1 MVIALKILQVCP
13 FNYGE
18 VGGVSMHVKSISER
32 LAKRHNVTVY
42 ATNPNM
48 KYPRH
53 EVINGVKVERF
64 KCYSP
69 SDSYFL
75 SWEMLLRLRKVKFD
89 VIHGHF
95 YHAFP
100 LHLSALGKY
109 KKFIATPHF
118 HGSGHTL
125 FRDCF
130 IRLLKPFGER
140 TFKKAHRIVCVSEHE
155 MKSILR
161 QFKVDYNKIVLI
173 PNGVDLGS
181 FSNIQRQNHGFKSVI
196 YVGCLRVYKGV
207 HYLVE
212 VLPKLEKNV
221 VLEIVG
227 DGPLKPY
234 LEKRAKELNIYERV
248 KFYKNLERLELLQKY
263 IDADVLVLLS
273 THEAYSLVVAEA
285 LTAGTPCIVAN
296 ASALSEW
303 IDEETCFGIDFP
315 ISINALAKL
324 IRKVISIGKI
334 KQKTGKWLYTKILDW
349 DEVVQRLEKLYF
361 D

>member
-1 MVIALKILQVCP
+1 
-13 FNYGE
+13 
-18 VGGVSMHVKSISER
+18 
-32 LAKRHNVTVY
+32 
-42 ATNPNM
+42 
-48 KYPRH
+48 
-53 EVINGVKVERF
+53 
-64 KCYSP
+64 
-69 SDSYFL
+69 
-75 SWEMLLRLRKVKFD
+75 
-89 VIHGHF
+89 
-95 YHAFP
+95 
-100 LHLSALGKY
+100 
-109 KKFIATPHF
+109 
-118 HGSGHTL
+118 
-125 FRDCF
+125 
-130 IRLLKPFGER
+130 
-140 TFKKAHRIVCVSEHE
+140 
-155 MKSILR
+155 
-161 QFKVDYNKIVLI
+161 VDYNKIVLI

-234 LEKRAKELNIYERV
+234 LKKRAKELNIYERV

-324 IRKVISIGKI
+324 IRKVISIGEI